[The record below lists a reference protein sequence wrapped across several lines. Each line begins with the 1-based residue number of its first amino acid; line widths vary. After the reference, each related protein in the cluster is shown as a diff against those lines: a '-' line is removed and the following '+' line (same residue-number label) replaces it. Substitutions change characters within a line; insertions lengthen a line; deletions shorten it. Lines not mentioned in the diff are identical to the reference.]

1 MKATKSKS
9 AIQNDAT
16 DFLRATKRLLKV
28 FTDNPPQSDE
38 GFAYVSTMRTFTRV
52 VRGIEEAKT
61 DSELAAEMK
70 LSMELL
76 NDLDII
82 GYHAAEDQI
91 LLDEPDLN
99 GDMARARDLMEWVE
113 ELEAIYNRERE

>member
-1 MKATKSKS
+1 
-9 AIQNDAT
+9 
-16 DFLRATKRLLKV
+16 
-28 FTDNPPQSDE
+28 
-38 GFAYVSTMRTFTRV
+38 MRTYKRV

>member
-1 MKATKSKS
+1 
-9 AIQNDAT
+9 
-16 DFLRATKRLLKV
+16 
-28 FTDNPPQSDE
+28 
-38 GFAYVSTMRTFTRV
+38 
-52 VRGIEEAKT
+52 
-61 DSELAAEMK
+61 
-70 LSMELL
+70 MELL
-76 NDLDII
+76 SDLEII

>member
-1 MKATKSKS
+1 MQA
-9 AIQNDAT
+9 
-16 DFLRATKRLLKV
+16 
-28 FTDNPPQSDE
+28 
-38 GFAYVSTMRTFTRV
+38 MRTYKRV

-61 DSELAAEMK
+61 DPELAAEKK

-76 NDLDII
+76 SDLEII

-99 GDMARARDLMEWVE
+99 GDMARARD
-113 ELEAIYNRERE
+113 

>member
-1 MKATKSKS
+1 MQA
-9 AIQNDAT
+9 
-16 DFLRATKRLLKV
+16 
-28 FTDNPPQSDE
+28 
-38 GFAYVSTMRTFTRV
+38 MRTYKRV

-61 DSELAAEMK
+61 DPELAAEKK

-76 NDLDII
+76 SDLEII

-91 LLDEPDLN
+91 LLGELDLN

>member
-38 GFAYVSTMRTFTRV
+38 GFAYVSTMRTFTRD

-61 DSELAAEMK
+61 DPELAAEMK

-76 NDLDII
+76 RDLEII
-82 GYHAAEDQI
+82 GYHAAENQI

-99 GDMARARDLMEWVE
+99 GDMARARDLMELIE
-113 ELEAIYNRERE
+113 ELEAICTRQKE

>member
-1 MKATKSKS
+1 MQA
-9 AIQNDAT
+9 
-16 DFLRATKRLLKV
+16 
-28 FTDNPPQSDE
+28 
-38 GFAYVSTMRTFTRV
+38 MRTYKRV

-113 ELEAIYNRERE
+113 ELEAIYYRERE

>member
-1 MKATKSKS
+1 MQA
-9 AIQNDAT
+9 
-16 DFLRATKRLLKV
+16 
-28 FTDNPPQSDE
+28 
-38 GFAYVSTMRTFTRV
+38 MRTYKRV

>member
-1 MKATKSKS
+1 
-9 AIQNDAT
+9 
-16 DFLRATKRLLKV
+16 
-28 FTDNPPQSDE
+28 
-38 GFAYVSTMRTFTRV
+38 
-52 VRGIEEAKT
+52 
-61 DSELAAEMK
+61 MK

-99 GDMARARDLMEWVE
+99 GDMARARD
-113 ELEAIYNRERE
+113 